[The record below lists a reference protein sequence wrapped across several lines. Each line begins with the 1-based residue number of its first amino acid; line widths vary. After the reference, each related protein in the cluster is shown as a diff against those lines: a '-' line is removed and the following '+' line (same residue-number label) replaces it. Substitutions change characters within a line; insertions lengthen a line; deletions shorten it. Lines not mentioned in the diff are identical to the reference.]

1 MEIKTK
7 RLILRSMIEDDVN
20 DIYEY
25 SKNPEIRVLF

>member
-7 RLILRSMIEDDVN
+7 RLILRPMIEDDVN

-25 SKNPEIRVLF
+25 SKNPKNM